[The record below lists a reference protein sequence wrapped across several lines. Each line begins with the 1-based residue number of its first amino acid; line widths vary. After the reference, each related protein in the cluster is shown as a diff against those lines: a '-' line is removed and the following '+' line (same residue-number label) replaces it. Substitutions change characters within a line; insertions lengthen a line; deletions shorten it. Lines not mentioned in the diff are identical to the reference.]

1 MQQMDEPVGFEPT
14 LCAVGSRRARIIKI
28 VSQEQNYKWRSA
40 FQSCVSHVVGRCCT
54 CPASSSE
61 RTANSKGYSR
71 HSNGYS
77 RHAPATALAATW
89 QEIDM
94 TTIITSCKS
103 ILYIIFYHILQKFI
117 TSLQINL
124 CTLAFWPKA
133 FAVGQRPARAALS
146 LRSRL
151 RRL

>member
-117 TSLQINL
+117 TSCKSLSHHCKSI
-124 CTLAFWPKA
+124 FVHWPS
-133 FAVGQRPARAALS
+133 GQKHS
-146 LRSRL
+146 LL
-151 RRL
+151 GKGQLGQH